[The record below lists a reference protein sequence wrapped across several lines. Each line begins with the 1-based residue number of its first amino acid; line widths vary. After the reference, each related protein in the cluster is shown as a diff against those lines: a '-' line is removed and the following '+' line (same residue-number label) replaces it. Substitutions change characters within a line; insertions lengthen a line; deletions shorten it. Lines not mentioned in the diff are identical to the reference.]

1 MCIRWRLSVL
11 AERFAVHRLS
21 ERGKI
26 AKLHLPLPPTEL
38 RVSQNNFHSHSV
50 DETETTFVQ
59 AKSVVSGPRHHN
71 SISYFALTFQRALLC
86 ITKSPIIFR
95 NCQEHRLKILTST
108 AIFYAP
114 APPQSDGIV
123 VSWHDRISVIASW
136 LASRCQ
142 QEVRRNYFSFQK
154 DRVHIYADN
163 FFINPEQ
170 KHCHSIGNSL
180 LFLAKPEP
188 VAMWL
193 LV

>member
-1 MCIRWRLSVL
+1 MRSALHRSKKGIVQCRLSQPRKDTHFENNHFPEVPTRPPTPEPGVYRLDMCIRWRLSVL
-11 AERFAVHRLS
+11 AERFAGHRLS

-59 AKSVVSGPRHHN
+59 AKSVVPGPRHHN

-123 VSWHDRISVIASW
+123 VS
-136 LASRCQ
+136 
-142 QEVRRNYFSFQK
+142 
-154 DRVHIYADN
+154 
-163 FFINPEQ
+163 
-170 KHCHSIGNSL
+170 
-180 LFLAKPEP
+180 
-188 VAMWL
+188 
-193 LV
+193 